1 MGRKKKKRRRRR
13 RRKKNR
19 KFMKNKRRELGIN
32 IVSGLG
38 YARFQENWP
47 GSILPRRGA
56 HPARPRVSPFKRAP
70 YVIRKEGG
78 GRGEHA

>member
-1 MGRKKKKRRRRR
+1 
-13 RRKKNR
+13 
-19 KFMKNKRRELGIN
+19 MKSKRRELGIN

-70 YVIRKEGG
+70 YVIRKEEEGG
-78 GRGEHA
+78 GGSTLKNKPVNKTCRAITRGVNS